1 MSTTR
6 KPRAV
11 FQPDVIVVGGGL
23 IGLACATAVARAGV
37 AVLVVSS
44 TEPGAASPASAG
56 ILAPTVGDAP
66 LPVQALGITARDM
79 YPPYVEEL
87 VARTGIRVSL
97 DLSGVLET
105 ARDDVEARALRAS
118 LQRHTEW
125 VEPHLLRDLEPAV
138 AHAVGA
144 AFHARD
150 GAVDVRVLL
159 EAVHAD
165 AQRDPRISLVGGRV
179 VRLEVD
185 RLPALLELQSGER
198 VEADKVVIAAG
209 AWVGEIWGLPRPIP
223 VVPVRG
229 QILAFGG
236 ETPRHVVMGAH
247 GYVVPRGNRCL
258 AGTTMEHVGF
268 DPRTTTKGAARIRE
282 IAAELIPSLAGR
294 PELEHWAGLRPVT
307 PDLLPMVGADPEHD
321 SLFYACGHSKNG
333 VLLAPLTA
341 HVIADLVVRGSTSV
355 DVTPYAPGRFQ
366 DIDR

>member
-258 AGTTMEHVGF
+258 AGSTMEHVGF

>member
-11 FQPDVIVVGGGL
+11 FQPDVVVVGGGL

-258 AGTTMEHVGF
+258 AGSTMEHVGF